1 MTDEEPMPHFLSCVE
16 VSKHFGALKA
26 MNKMSFGVT
35 RNEILGITGPN
46 GAGKTTLFE
55 VISGFSKATSGKI
68 VLDGEDITALPPHV
82 ICNRGMMRVFQSTA
96 AFDSMP
102 AWQNVY
108 IGHAF
113 GRRRAPLRSL
123 IGISRADRMA
133 CLEALDRVGLAAKAN
148 APMAQLSV
156 LERKFLMMASAL
168 VCTPKLLLL
177 DEPVGGLTHEESDA
191 VFNLL
196 TRLKQDGAT
205 IVVIEHVMRF
215 LVRIA
220 DRIIVMHHGELIFD
234 GAPSLLARDET
245 VRRVYLGE
253 KEAERMNR
261 AEWVPA

>member
-1 MTDEEPMPHFLSCVE
+1 MSHFLSCVE
-16 VSKHFGALKA
+16 VSKNFGALRA
-26 MNKMSFGVT
+26 VNRMSFGVNQ
-35 RNEILGITGPN
+35 NEILGITGPN

-55 VISGFSKATSGKI
+55 VISGFSKATSGKV

-96 AFDSMP
+96 AFDSLP

-113 GRRRAPLRSL
+113 GHRRAPLRSL
-123 IGISRADRMA
+123 VGITRADRLA
-133 CLEALDRVGLAAKAN
+133 CLDALHRVGLAAKAN
-148 APMAQLSV
+148 APIAQLSV

-168 VCTPKLLLL
+168 VCSPKLLLL
-177 DEPVGGLTHEESDA
+177 DEPVGGLTNEESNA
-191 VFNLL
+191 VFDLL
-196 TRLKQDGAT
+196 ISLKQDGAT

-215 LVRIA
+215 MVRIA

-234 GAPSLLARDET
+234 GAPGQLARDET

-253 KEAERMNR
+253 KEAERLTR
-261 AEWVPA
+261 AEWVPT